1 MKITFLLLISS
12 ALLFSQGMEQRYTQ
26 YGELL
31 VTQLGSAPFPHPGR
45 ADGRTYGGKV
55 YDAAEHYSDSSVAI
69 FIPKNFKQA
78 KKVDIV
84 IHFHGWFNNIDST
97 LKQYRLIEQFVE
109 SGKNAILVVPEGP
122 KNSPDSY
129 GGKLED
135 KDGLKKFV
143 NDVVSFLVHQ
153 GKLKSNRVGDIILS
167 GHSGGYH
174 VMAFILMQGG
184 MPEHVKEVFLFDAL
198 YGETEKYVYW
208 LDHYNGKMVNVY
220 TDSGGTKWETE
231 QLMAD
236 LQGWGIPYLGA
247 EELDATPKDLR
258 KNRLVFLHTKLQHNE
273 VVAEHN
279 GFREYLKA
287 SALKDR
293 GR

>member
-1 MKITFLLLISS
+1 MKLIILLLTST
-12 ALLFSQGMEQRYTQ
+12 AALFSQPLEQRYSQ

-31 VTQLGSAPFPHPGR
+31 VTQLASAPFPHPGR
-45 ADGRTYGGKV
+45 ANGRTYGGKV
-55 YDAAEHYSDSSVAI
+55 YAAAEHYSDSSVAI
-69 FIPKNFKQA
+69 FIPKNFKQS

-97 LKQYRLIEQFVE
+97 LKQFRLIEQFME

-143 NDVVSFLVHQ
+143 NDVVSYLVRQ
-153 GKLKSNRVGDIILS
+153 KKVKSSQVGDIILS

-184 MPEHVKEVFLFDAL
+184 MPEHVKEVYLFDAL

-208 LDHYNGKMVNVY
+208 LDHYKGKMVNIY

-236 LQGWGIPYLGA
+236 LQGWGIPHFGA
-247 EELDATPKDLR
+247 EELDTTPKDLR

-287 SALKDR
+287 SLLKDR

>member
-1 MKITFLLLISS
+1 MLFILALIPD
-12 ALLFSQGMEQRYTQ
+12 AAMLGQGIEQRYSQ

-31 VTQLGSAPFPHPGR
+31 LTQLASAPFPHPLRSAGHQYGNKLYP
-45 ADGRTYGGKV
+45 ADR
-55 YDAAEHYSDSSVAI
+55 HYSDSSVAI
-69 FIPKNFKQA
+69 FIPKNFKRG
-78 KKVDIV
+78 KKVDLV

-97 LKQYRLIEQFVE
+97 LKQYKLIEQFVE

-122 KNSPDSY
+122 KDAPDSY

-135 KDGLKKFV
+135 KDGFKKFV
-143 NDVVSFLVHQ
+143 HDVVSFLVRN
-153 GKLKSNRVGDIILS
+153 GKLSSSSVGDIILS

-174 VMAFILMQGG
+174 VISYILMRGG
-184 MPEHVKEVFLFDAL
+184 LSEHVKEVFLFDAL

-208 LDHYNGKMVNVY
+208 LDHYKGRMVNIY

-236 LQGWGIPYLGA
+236 LEAWGVPHYSA
-247 EELDATPKDLR
+247 EELDASSKDL
-258 KNRLVFLHTKLQHNE
+258 KNHRLVFLHTKLQHND

-279 GFREYLKA
+279 NFREYLKA
-287 SALKDR
+287 SLLRQR
-293 GR
+293 GK